1 MAHKMI
7 TKESRFWRR
16 FKIVFYILAVVG
28 VILYALI
35 QDRVGRLLEILGMLW
50 LCWIAFLF
58 LCEQLV
64 EAIKRALREHRTEQP
79 FGADWH
85 SPLQRALT
93 SAELLRN
100 RAARGIKN

>member
-1 MAHKMI
+1 MAHKMT

-35 QDRVGRLLEILGMLW
+35 QGRVGRLLEILGMLW

-58 LCEQLV
+58 VREV
-64 EAIKRALREHRTEQP
+64 IVSAVKRALREDRAERSGGQ
-79 FGADWH
+79 DQY
-85 SPLQRALT
+85 SPLQRAL
-93 SAELLRN
+93 SSMELRRN
-100 RAARGIKN
+100 RTARGIKD